1 MHHLIPID
9 QLITL
14 VMNLWNFQAERK
26 QDGSDGQGDKLTSTG
41 WTIRLFSFLPAPG

>member
-14 VMNLWNFQAERK
+14 VMKESKMARMVR
-26 QDGSDGQGDKLTSTG
+26 GDKLTSTG